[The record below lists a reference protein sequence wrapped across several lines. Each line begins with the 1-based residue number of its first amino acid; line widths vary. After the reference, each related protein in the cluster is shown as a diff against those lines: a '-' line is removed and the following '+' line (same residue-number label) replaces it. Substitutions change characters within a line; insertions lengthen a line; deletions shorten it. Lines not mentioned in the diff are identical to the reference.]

1 LGPDWLVSK
10 LAKPKFGQA
19 KIWAYHTKMWD
30 KNFRMCLELGANQ
43 VNAKIYWTYP
53 NFGLADLGANQS
65 GSC

>member
-1 LGPDWLVSK
+1 
-10 LAKPKFGQA
+10 
-19 KIWAYHTKMWD
+19 MWD

-65 GSC
+65 GANQSGSFFS